1 MSATPECSSCGRSG
15 GFPVGGASIN
25 ATGYT
30 GACLRWAVQLLQ
42 SYLYC
47 TTKHPGA
54 HWNVHPN
61 DVVSFGV
68 IVTGINALG
77 CGYLHWIQTGV
88 RWNTKKEVCESYGTC
103 TLRELHERYTSL
115 LRPDH
120 EHYVSATL
128 PDDME
133 KFYPYVEPLHQRC
146 EQLIT
151 KVYALSVQ
159 LAQGEKRRLVLASMS
174 GAVVREVDMPLCGS
188 LADGKLLPQPLYR
201 RAADGN
207 LYTLQDFRAYYGADR
222 CNILWVRAAPCY
234 DHRIVLVD
242 EQGRRVQGRLLHAV
256 VWESR
261 ASQRRVI
268 LGRLHQLVG

>member
-25 ATGYT
+25 ATGCT

-42 SYLYC
+42 SYLHC

-88 RWNTKKEVCESYGTC
+88 SWNMKKEVCESYGTC
-103 TLRELHERYTSL
+103 ALRELHERYTSL
-115 LRPDH
+115 LRTVH

-128 PDDME
+128 PDDIA
-133 KFYPYVEPLHQRC
+133 KFYPCLASLHERC

-159 LAQGEKRRLVLASMS
+159 LAQNEERHLVLASMS
-174 GAVVREVDMPLCGS
+174 GAVVRDVNMPLCGS
-188 LADGKLLPQPLYR
+188 LTDGKLLPQPLYR

-207 LYTLQDFRAYYGADR
+207 LYTLQEFLAYYGEETSHS
-222 CNILWVRAAPCY
+222 LWARAPPCY
-234 DHRIVLVD
+234 DHRIVVVD
-242 EQGRRVQGRLLHAV
+242 EQGRRVEGRLLHTG

-268 LGRLHQLVG
+268 PGKLHQLLG